1 MAQGFQVDPDAILKY
16 AIAGERQHVRIPGIA
31 SALGGVD
38 VPWGA
43 FGKLPDSD
51 ELHASYR
58 DHAAASAQNVQD
70 LLGVMETVVENLRT
84 TAGNYFAVEDVTSET
99 FGGGTQA

>member
-16 AIAGERQHVRIPGIA
+16 AMAGERQHERIPGIVA
-31 SALGGVD
+31 ALGGVD

-51 ELHASYR
+51 ELHAAYR
-58 DHAAASAQNVQD
+58 EHAAASEQNVQD
-70 LLGVMETVVENLRT
+70 LVGVMQTVIDNLRT
-84 TAGNYFAVEDVTSET
+84 TAGNYIGVESATDAA
-99 FGGGTQA
+99 FGGSGQA

>member
-1 MAQGFQVDPDAILKY
+1 MAQSFQVDPDAILKY
-16 AIAGERQHVRIPGIA
+16 AMAGERQHERIPGIA

-51 ELHASYR
+51 ELHSAYR
-58 DHAAASAQNVQD
+58 DHAAASQQDVQD
-70 LLGVMETVVENLRT
+70 LIGVMATVIQNLRT
-84 TAGNYFAVEDVTSET
+84 TAGNYLTVEHATDAT
-99 FGGGTQA
+99 FGGSGQA